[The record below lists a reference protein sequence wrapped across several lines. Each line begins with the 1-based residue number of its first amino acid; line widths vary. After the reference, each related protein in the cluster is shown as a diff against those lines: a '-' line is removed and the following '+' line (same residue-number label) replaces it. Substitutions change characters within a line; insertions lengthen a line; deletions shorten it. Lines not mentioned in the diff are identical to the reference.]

1 MGKFKID
8 LNKTGKKIGSWF
20 NWIGSIGHSPGDNA
34 ETKSFKTIMT
44 IASYVTVVNLLYFY
58 NIYSSMGRDK
68 VAFSLLVY
76 AAFFVLNLLLFRFHR
91 NFKILRDVAF
101 IGIYAYI
108 ITYHTLL
115 GGYVGSTGY
124 IDYGLLVLVGVHIFY
139 TGGQKLTWFFVY
151 IGTAI
156 VLYFLEP
163 VISRNKE
170 PLPDSFRL
178 MAYVNDFV
186 LMAGLIFLSIRYFT
200 GVIRMEK
207 AKSDMLI
214 HNILPEPVVEEL
226 KIKGKS
232 DPILVQKATTLFM
245 DFVSFTSTTKNMS
258 PEEMVYTLDEHF
270 SNFDEI
276 LLQHNVEKLKTIGD
290 GYMAVGGL
298 PISNNTHPVD
308 VALAAMGILEYLK
321 AWNRD
326 RDVAWNLRIGIHTG
340 AMVAGIIGKSK
351 FAYDVWGSSVN
362 LSARLETASV
372 KGAINV
378 SGEFMELTKEFFD
391 FEPRGQ
397 IEIKNID
404 PVEMFF
410 LRDIKPELRKGHFT
424 PNTAF
429 YKSYE
434 AYAKVPFTEREK
446 SIENA
451 RKTT

>member
-1 MGKFKID
+1 MN
-8 LNKTGKKIGSWF
+8 LKKIYSKLGDWI
-20 NWIGSIGHSPGDNA
+20 NWAGSIGHVPGDSA
-34 ETKSFKTIMT
+34 EIKSFKTIMT
-44 IASYVTVVNLLYFY
+44 IASYVTVANLLYFY
-58 NIYSSMGRDK
+58 KIYSDMGRTQ
-68 VAFSLLVY
+68 VAVSLLVY
-76 AAFFVLNLLLFRFHR
+76 AAFFVINLILFRFHR
-91 NFKILRDVAF
+91 NFRILRDVAF
-101 IGIYAYI
+101 VGIYAYI
-108 ITYHTLL
+108 VSYHTLL
-115 GGYVGSTGY
+115 GGYIGSTGY
-124 IDYGLLVLVGVHIFY
+124 IDYGILVLVGVHIFY
-139 TGGQKLTWFFVY
+139 SGGQKLTWFFIY

-156 VLYFLEP
+156 ALYFLEP

-178 MAYVNDFV
+178 LAYLNDFV
-186 LMAGLIFLSIRYFT
+186 LMACLMFLSIRYFT
-200 GVIRMEK
+200 GVIRTEK

-214 HNILPEPVVEEL
+214 HNILPELVVEEL
-226 KIKGKS
+226 KVKGKS

-245 DFVSFTSTTKNMS
+245 DFVGFTSTTKNMS

-276 LLQHNVEKLKTIGD
+276 LLRHNVEKLKTIGD

-298 PISNNTHPVD
+298 PVSNNTHPVD
-308 VALAAMGILEYLK
+308 VALAAMGILSYLED
-321 AWNRD
+321 WNKNRK
-326 RDVAWNLRIGIHTG
+326 VEWNLRIGIHTG

-378 SGEFMELTKEFFD
+378 SGEFMELTREFFE
-391 FEPRGQ
+391 FEPRGH

-404 PVEMFF
+404 PVEMYF
-410 LRDIKPELRKGHFT
+410 LSDIKPELKTEHFK
-424 PNTAF
+424 PNKAF
-429 YKSYE
+429 YKLYE
-434 AYAKVPFTEREK
+434 AYAKVPFVQREK